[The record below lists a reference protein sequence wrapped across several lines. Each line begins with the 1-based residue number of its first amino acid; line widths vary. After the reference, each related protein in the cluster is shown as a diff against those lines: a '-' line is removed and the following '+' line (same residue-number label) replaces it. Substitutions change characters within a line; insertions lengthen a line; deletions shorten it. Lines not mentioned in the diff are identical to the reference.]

1 MRSTRKFLEEQA
13 SEREIER
20 DDAARQIHAL
30 EEQIK
35 EREREKVRDY
45 RKTSEVS
52 STLNNTNNIIIN
64 NTILYVVF
72 YSIHNI
78 DIN

>member
-52 STLNNTNNIIIN
+52 SILNNSNNIIIN

-72 YSIHNI
+72 
-78 DIN
+78 